1 MWDRNKKRGTNGVPE
16 TGILARAE
24 AAVQGILQILDSAC
38 QAKTVSEAGVSM
50 VGKTHRFQPA
60 VVMGWPWMTHMP

>member
-1 MWDRNKKRGTNGVPE
+1 MFILFFRGWGMIMIFCDLPRCGIE
-16 TGILARAE
+16 PSILARAE

-50 VGKTHRFQPA
+50 VGKTHRF
-60 VVMGWPWMTHMP
+60 

>member
-1 MWDRNKKRGTNGVPE
+1 MIMIFCDLPRCGIEPS
-16 TGILARAE
+16 ILARAE

-50 VGKTHRFQPA
+50 VGKTHRF
-60 VVMGWPWMTHMP
+60 